1 MLSKYIKFGDLNIF
15 ISAWKYIRL
24 KAEHFIVTNRHTFLQ
39 ETELTWQIIN
49 RPHLSV
55 LCVYENIKRSSICG
69 HNILIEGVFVTQM
82 SSNVGIS
89 VWRILW
95 IMT

>member
-1 MLSKYIKFGDLNIF
+1 MSPKYIKFGDLSILL
-15 ISAWKYIRL
+15 SAWKYIRL
-24 KAEHFIVTNRHTFLQ
+24 KAEKFIVTHRHTVLQ

-49 RPHLSV
+49 RSHLSV
-55 LCVYENIKRSSICG
+55 FCFYENIKRSSFCG
-69 HNILIEGVFVTQM
+69 HNILIEGVFVTHL

-95 IMT
+95 ITT